1 MNKDYVI
8 DKQKIKKF
16 LFSLL
21 GISVVLFAIYK
32 SFYYLTPFIIA
43 LILSFLM
50 EPAVKLMMNKLNLS
64 RKLAS
69 AVSLIVVLL
78 ALGFMISLLISRLI
92 VEIKGVLL
100 ILPSVVNDLYK
111 NITELSSSSSN
122 LIIGLP
128 EDLTKHLGN
137 LLATLLSYFGGFLN
151 SIGKGLVNTAF
162 SLPAVLVFILIT
174 ILSTY
179 FLSSDREALCN
190 IFKSQLPENWVD
202 KITHIK
208 RDVFSSVFKL
218 LRAYLIIMSITF
230 TELLIGFS
238 FIGIK
243 YALVLAA
250 IVCVIDIL
258 PVLGT
263 GTVLIPWAIY
273 ETITNNPKMGI
284 ALFILYIVILIV
296 RQIIEPKII
305 GHQIG
310 VHPLFTLMA
319 MYVGLKLLGAAG
331 LILGPITMLVLKSI
345 FSSLYKGKNL
355 KDLLFK
361 PIS

>member
-21 GISVVLFAIYK
+21 GIAVVLFAIYK

-137 LLATLLSYFGGFLN
+137 LLATLISYLGGFLN

-162 SLPAVLVFILIT
+162 SLPAVLIFILIT

-202 KITHIK
+202 KIVHIK

-250 IVCVIDIL
+250 IVCIIDIL

-284 ALFILYIVILIV
+284 ALFILYIVILII
-296 RQIIEPKII
+296 RQIIEPKIVGHHI
-305 GHQIG
+305 GI
-310 VHPLFTLMA
+310 HPLFTLMA
-319 MYVGLKLLGAAG
+319 MYVGLKLLGASG
-331 LILGPITMLVLKSI
+331 LILGPIAMLVLKSI

-361 PIS
+361 PTS